1 MRDTPKLTTRQQQIL
16 QFIEQRLQARGA
28 PPTRVE
34 IAAAFGFKSPN
45 AAEEHLRALARKG
58 AIELRSGA
66 ARGIRLRHAGN
77 DAPPMLTVPLIGR
90 VAAGAPILA
99 QECVECSV
107 RVDPALFTQPPD
119 YLLRVRGLSMMGA
132 GILEGDLLAVRRS
145 REAQNGQ
152 IIVARI
158 GDEVTVKR
166 FRRTR
171 QGIELHP
178 ENPDFRPII
187 VDGSEAFAIEGL
199 AVGLLRCGGV

>member
-1 MRDTPKLTTRQQQIL
+1 MRDTPKLTARQQQIL
-16 QFIEQRLQARGA
+16 RFIEQRLESAGA
-28 PPTRVE
+28 PPTRAE
-34 IAAAFGFKSPN
+34 IAEHFGFKSPN

-66 ARGIRLRHAGN
+66 ARGIRLPRAEG
-77 DAPPMLTVPLIGR
+77 DAPPLLTLPLIGR

-99 QECVECSV
+99 QECVERRV
-107 RVDPALFTQPPD
+107 RVDPALFSQPPD
-119 YLLRVRGLSMMGA
+119 YLLRVRGTSMTGA
-132 GILEGDLLAVRRS
+132 GIFEGDLLAVRCT

-171 QGIELHP
+171 AGIELHP
-178 ENPDFRPII
+178 ENPDYRPII
-187 VDGSEAFAIEGL
+187 VDGSEDFAIEGL